1 MAVNYVK
8 FQRGTIANYNG
19 LKAKGL
25 LDSNTLYFVYET
37 TASSQGAL
45 YLGSKQ
51 IGGVGSGTS
60 ITKLSQ
66 LTDVI
71 ADNVE
76 AGAFLVS
83 NADGN
88 WEAQTLA
95 QVATLIANSIEIK
108 ADENTFNFTP
118 VTGGNQLNL
127 LGFDSAENGS
137 YAMKGVNG
145 KLTWYKPETDFAD
158 LSTKVG
164 TLEEKYNG
172 IDSKIAEAASKL
184 NHLTYKKV
192 DSLDQANE
200 DNTIYLVKKATE
212 GENDL
217 YSEYMY
223 IDGALE
229 HLGTFNN
236 GDLSDYVT
244 KSTFDTFKGNV
255 EDYYLL
261 KTSFSTTV
269 GDLSQIKNYTAGNSL
284 VDEIN
289 NIYERLIWEEI
300 PADNT

>member
-25 LDSNTLYFVYET
+25 LDNNTLYFVYET
-37 TASSQGAL
+37 TASSQGSL
-45 YLGSKQ
+45 YLGTKQ
-51 IGGVGSGTS
+51 IGGVGSGTGV
-60 ITKLSQ
+60 TKLSQ

-71 ADNVE
+71 ANNVE

-88 WEAQTLA
+88 WEAQTLN
-95 QVATLIANSIEIK
+95 QVAALISKQVSIE
-108 ADENTFNFTP
+108 ADENTFNFTT
-118 VTGGNQLNL
+118 VSGGRQLNL
-127 LGFDSAENGS
+127 LGFDSAEAGS

-145 KLTWYKPETDFAD
+145 KLTWFKPEVDFGD

-164 TLEEKYNG
+164 NLESQYEQ
-172 IDSKIAEAASKL
+172 IDTKIAEAASKL

-192 DSLDQANE
+192 SSLDEANE
-200 DNTIYLVKKATE
+200 DNVIYLVKKTSE

-244 KSTFDTFKGNV
+244 NSTFNTFKDSIAT
-255 EDYYLL
+255 DYVS
-261 KTSFSTTV
+261 KTTFNTTV
-269 GDLSQIKNYTAGNSL
+269 GTLANITGYTEGNTL

-289 NIYERLIWEEI
+289 NIYSRLIWEEI
-300 PADNT
+300 PTDNT